1 METRANYILIGA
13 STLLAILGSLGFLIW
28 LAGVQLDRQYAT
40 YGIYFEDVSGLGAS
54 GDVRFNGIAVGSV
67 IALEIDPTDPSRV
80 LTTVEIDAT
89 TPIRANTVA
98 QLQSQGVTGVS
109 YISLSGGTSDAA
121 QLTAENGGLPII
133 ASRRST
139 MQALVEDAPDL
150 VTEATALLEQFR
162 AMTGPE
168 NQAHVT
174 AILSNLDTTSAR
186 LDEALND
193 FSDITGTVSDATA
206 QISVFTDRLD
216 GLAAAVTGTLTQAG
230 DTLAAVTRTF
240 DTADAVMTDAGPAI
254 TSATAAIASVEA
266 MLNKDVPAILEDIK
280 GTAAQARAA
289 IIDLHD
295 RSGTALDDLAAT
307 PDLLNARLVEL
318 QQSLLD
324 ANTAFAAVTEAS
336 DSFNTLVDG
345 DGTLM
350 VEEARDVLAAA
361 QRTIATIEA
370 ITQDDVPAVVADIRA
385 ATATAAAA
393 VDRIA
398 ADVTAATGRI
408 EPITADAQATLTA
421 ARDLVV
427 RAQTSLDSLD
437 TTLTGADGA
446 LASAQTAFDSANGLM
461 QTDLDPVL
469 TDIRTAAESI
479 STAVDQVAGDAPAIT
494 ADLRAL
500 IAHAD
505 TVVAQVQSAVASS
518 APGIG
523 DFARTGLPEL
533 SRLASDARGLVNS
546 LDTMVRRV
554 TNDPARFILDDRV
567 PEYRR

>member
-1 METRANYILIGA
+1 
-13 STLLAILGSLGFLIW
+13 
-28 LAGVQLDRQYAT
+28 
-40 YGIYFEDVSGLGAS
+40 
-54 GDVRFNGIAVGSV
+54 
-67 IALEIDPTDPSRV
+67 
-80 LTTVEIDAT
+80 
-89 TPIRANTVA
+89 
-98 QLQSQGVTGVS
+98 
-109 YISLSGGTSDAA
+109 
-121 QLTAENGGLPII
+121 
-133 ASRRST
+133 
-139 MQALVEDAPDL
+139 
-150 VTEATALLEQFR
+150 
-162 AMTGPE
+162 
-168 NQAHVT
+168 
-174 AILSNLDTTSAR
+174 
-186 LDEALND
+186 
-193 FSDITGTVSDATA
+193 
-206 QISVFTDRLD
+206 
-216 GLAAAVTGTLTQAG
+216 
-230 DTLAAVTRTF
+230 
-240 DTADAVMTDAGPAI
+240 
-254 TSATAAIASVEA
+254 

-427 RAQTSLDSLD
+427 RAQSRLDSLD

-469 TDIRTAAESI
+469 TDIRTAAERI
-479 STAVDQVAGDAPAIT
+479 STAVDQVAGDALAIT